1 MARPAFPKNLREF
14 QSQFAT
20 EDGCRSYLAACRWP
34 DGFVCPQCGNR
45 SAHELTGLRRWQCVG
60 CRRQVSLTAGT
71 VLHNTK
77 LPLTIWFWAAYLM
90 TTDKRGISALLL
102 QRQLGLGCYET
113 AWMMLHKFRRA
124 MVNLE
129 REPLRGEVEVDDTW
143 IGGTQAGL
151 RGSRQLK
158 GRKAALVI
166 VAVEKR
172 GKASGR
178 VRMAVIPDFKSVT
191 LNAFVQQNVAPA
203 STIYTDGSRASSV
216 SNKPASDIFHAL
228 SPCKATFAKARNR
241 WCRSR
246 IGPLAIYNN
255 GSLEPIMA

>member
-1 MARPAFPKNLREF
+1 
-14 QSQFAT
+14 
-20 EDGCRSYLAACRWP
+20 LAACRWP
-34 DGFVCPQCGNR
+34 DGFVCPQCENR
-45 SAHELTGLRRWQCVG
+45 SARELTGLRRWQCAA

-191 LNAFVQQNVAPA
+191 LNAFVQQNV
-203 STIYTDGSRASSV
+203 GSRFHDLHRRSQELRRFRTNRLQTYSAH
-216 SNKPASDIFHAL
+216 PATARRPSQRCEIGGAIRGSGHWQSTTMAHWNL
-228 SPCKATFAKARNR
+228 SWREP
-241 WCRSR
+241 RSTA
-246 IGPLAIYNN
+246 GLS
-255 GSLEPIMA
+255 G